1 MKKQLY
7 LLFLTLTC
15 LSAQAQIT
23 FEKGYIIDSLG
34 VKTECFIRNN
44 EWKSNP
50 ARFQYKLSETGEAK
64 WASVKDVREFSVYN
78 TFRFISQTVLIDR
91 SSEDMNQLSEESAP
105 DFKEETLFLEVLMEG
120 KANLYKYEDGSLL
133 RFFFNKDGGT
143 IQQLVFK
150 SYFVSAT
157 ASAQNNAFRQQLEEQ
172 LTCKDLS
179 KENFQ
184 QLSYARNELMRV
196 FRAYN
201 TCEGVEPVVFEK
213 SNKKMSVHLLVR
225 PRLNISSFELENSS
239 SSYRRAQM
247 SSKPAFGIGLQA
259 EFVLPYNKGKWALLA
274 EPVFQYFSGES
285 SRKSSSVLN
294 TDVITS
300 VSYKSVEAQVGLRH
314 YFMLNEQAAL
324 FLNAAHILD
333 ISFASSVVVEQSNG
347 QNRNE
352 LKVDGRRNWGIG
364 AGFRYKNKFSA
375 ELRYQTP
382 RDIVGSYLLWN
393 SSYKTSSLV
402 LGYRL
407 L

>member
-1 MKKQLY
+1 MKKQLF
-7 LLFLTLTC
+7 LLVLTISC
-15 LSAQAQIT
+15 LSTHAQIS
-23 FEKGYIIDSLG
+23 FEKGYIIDSVG
-34 VKTECFIRNN
+34 IKTECFIRNN

-50 ARFQYKLSETGEAK
+50 TRFQYKLSEIGEAK

-78 TFRFISQTVLIDR
+78 TFRFISQTVFIDR

-120 KANLYKYEDGSLL
+120 KANLYKYEDGSLI

-143 IQQLVFK
+143 IKQLVFK

-157 ASAQNNAFRQQLEEQ
+157 ASAQNNTFRQQLEEE
-172 LTCKDLS
+172 LTCKELS

-196 FRAYN
+196 FRTYN
-201 TCEGVEPVVFEK
+201 ICEGVEPVVFEK
-213 SNKKMSVHLLVR
+213 RNKKVDLHLSVR
-225 PRLNISSFELENSS
+225 PRLNIASFELENSS
-239 SSYRRAQM
+239 SSYRGAQM
-247 SSKPAFGIGLQA
+247 SSKPTFAIGLQA

-274 EPVFQYFSGES
+274 EPVFQYFNGES
-285 SRKSSSVLN
+285 SKESLSVLN
-294 TDVITS
+294 SNVVTRVN
-300 VSYKSVEAQVGLRH
+300 YKSVEAQVGLRH
-314 YFMLNEQAAL
+314 YFMLNERAAI
-324 FLNAAHILD
+324 FLNASHILD

-347 QNRNE
+347 MNRNE

-393 SSYKTSSLV
+393 SAYKTSALV
-402 LGYRL
+402 LGYRIL
-407 L
+407 

>member
-1 MKKQLY
+1 MKKHLY
-7 LLFLTLTC
+7 LLLLTLTC

-50 ARFQYKLSETGEAK
+50 TRFQYKLSETGEAK

-105 DFKEETLFLEVLMEG
+105 DFKEETLFLEMLMEG

-133 RFFFNKDGGT
+133 RFFFNKEGGT

-157 ASAQNNAFRQQLEEQ
+157 TSAQNNAFRQQLEEQ

-213 SNKKMSVHLLVR
+213 SNKKMGVHLLVR

-239 SSYRRAQM
+239 SSYRGAQM